1 MNNLKKCEIIFFAFF
16 NESRMLKLTYLYKLS
31 RFNLEMSP
39 YQINPINSVTLI
51 NPISDRWIN
60 SQQIKTLYEEDQ
72 LTQEEY
78 ILLDYL
84 GAIDEMKDGEFTIS
98 FQGLKRKID
107 LHQARLTKALK
118 RLSEK
123 DLITKTNNGY
133 SLTSSGGMLA
143 HELMKKFG
151 RQSTLESEIHSY
163 IARGNIKGFP
173 MTTSD
178 REKVANA
185 ISGKWFGEFRFIAKS
200 DTDDGVFE
208 IEWISTNGS
217 VGAKLIIGPENDLTV
232 IISSAK
238 IINSEIDLQ
247 LMMERIS
254 VIIENVLD
262 SSIQFEERETY
273 INRSRVVEDETPS
286 VFAS

>member
-1 MNNLKKCEIIFFAFF
+1 MI
-16 NESRMLKLTYLYKLS
+16 KLTYLYKLA
-31 RFNLEMSP
+31 RIKFEMSP
-39 YQINPINSVTLI
+39 YQIDPISSVSLI
-51 NPISDRWIN
+51 NPITDRWIN
-60 SQQIKTLYEEDQ
+60 SQQIKILYEEDQ

-84 GAIDEMKDGEFTIS
+84 GTIEDLKQGEFTVS

-118 RLSEK
+118 RMLEK
-123 DLITKTNNGY
+123 DLIAKEDKGY
-133 SLTSSGGMLA
+133 SLTSNGALLA
-143 HELMKKFG
+143 NELMKKFG

-163 IARGNIKGFP
+163 IARGNIGGFP
-173 MTTSD
+173 MSVSD
-178 REKVANA
+178 REKIAKA
-185 ISGKWFGEFRFIAKS
+185 LSGKWFGEFRFIAKS
-200 DTDDGVFE
+200 DTSEGVFE
-208 IEWISTNGS
+208 IEWISTNRS
-217 VGAKLIIGPENDLTV
+217 VGAKLIIGPENDVTI

-254 VIIENVLD
+254 ATIENVMD
-262 SSIQFEERETY
+262 SSVIFERRETY
-273 INRSRVVEDETPS
+273 INRSQIPEEDTPS